1 MPTPYLLKVSK
12 KTGITMSVLERIWNR
27 AQQEV
32 GSEDWGVVMTVF
44 QSMVKSH
51 QKESKVHESQ
61 RFSVHDFF
69 KTLKG

>member
-12 KTGITMSVLERIWNR
+12 ETGITMTVLERIWTR

-32 GSEDWGVVMTVF
+32 GSEDWGAVMTVF

-51 QKESKVHESQ
+51 QKESQ